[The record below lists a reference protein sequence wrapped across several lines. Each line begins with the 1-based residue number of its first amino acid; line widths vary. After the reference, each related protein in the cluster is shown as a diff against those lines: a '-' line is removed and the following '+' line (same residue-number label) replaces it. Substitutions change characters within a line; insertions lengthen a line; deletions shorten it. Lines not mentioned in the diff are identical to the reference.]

1 MHVSEIMGSRA
12 HEGGQ
17 TRRVG
22 VEYPV
27 EQRQRVMAAAVD
39 LYRELGV
46 DVEIEGQQIF
56 VHCGQGIAAPLMG
69 ILERRTGHRGFNEW
83 WD

>member
-12 HEGGQ
+12 REVLG

-22 VEYPV
+22 IEFPAD
-27 EQRQRVMAAAVD
+27 QRYRVMAAAVD

-46 DVEIEGQQIF
+46 DVEVEGQQIF
-56 VHCGQGIAAPLMG
+56 VQCGPGIAAALMG
-69 ILERRTGHRGFNEW
+69 LLERRTGRPGFNEW

>member
-12 HEGGQ
+12 REGAG

-22 VEYPV
+22 IEYSAD
-27 EQRQRVMAAAVD
+27 QHHRVMAAAVD

-46 DVEIEGQQIF
+46 DVEVEGQQIF
-56 VHCGQGIAAPLMG
+56 IKCGPAIATAVMG
-69 ILERRTGHRGFNEW
+69 LLERRTGQRGFNEW

>member
-12 HEGGQ
+12 QEAAP

-22 VEYPV
+22 IEYPI

-46 DVEIEGQQIF
+46 DVEVEGQRVF
-56 VHCGQGIAAPLMG
+56 VECGPAIATPLMG
-69 ILERRTGHRGFNEW
+69 ILERRTGRRGFNDW